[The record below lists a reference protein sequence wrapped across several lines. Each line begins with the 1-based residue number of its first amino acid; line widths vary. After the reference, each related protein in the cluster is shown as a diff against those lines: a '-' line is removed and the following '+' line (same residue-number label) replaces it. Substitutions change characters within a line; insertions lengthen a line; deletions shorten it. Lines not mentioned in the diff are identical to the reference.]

1 MARHVA
7 LMHTEI
13 LCSCTARHCTARSF
27 RPLIT
32 TSGQLTGYA
41 WQRSDEFRLYRQSSR
56 RFSSNKVVSRL
67 KPAGPVSGQLR
78 PEMLRQHMPSL
89 SAGHAFTAVQSLK
102 ARSGDAECRP
112 KVHPRSVTK
121 QLRKPLRAGAAIAK
135 PHITARSTYV
145 SVLLDTRSDLRKR
158 RQYGP

>member
-7 LMHTEI
+7 LMPAEI

-27 RPLIT
+27 RRLIT

-41 WQRSDEFRLYRQSSR
+41 WQRSDEFRLYRQSGR

-78 PEMLRQHMPSL
+78 PECCDNTCHRFWRAMHSQPH
-89 SAGHAFTAVQSLK
+89 K
-102 ARSGDAECRP
+102 ARKPDLGTLNVGRRP
-112 KVHPRSVTK
+112 IHDP
-121 QLRKPLRAGAAIAK
+121 
-135 PHITARSTYV
+135 
-145 SVLLDTRSDLRKR
+145 
-158 RQYGP
+158 